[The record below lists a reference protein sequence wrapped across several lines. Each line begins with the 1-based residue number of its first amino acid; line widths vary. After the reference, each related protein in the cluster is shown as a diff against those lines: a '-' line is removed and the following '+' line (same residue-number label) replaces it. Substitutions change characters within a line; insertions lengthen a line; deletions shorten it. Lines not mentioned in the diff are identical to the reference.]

1 MSLWGEAN
9 HELWWIDLIVVA
21 IFCVFVALGWH
32 ESATTPAATSTET
45 SADTSDDVSRQ
56 RIADGLRAAAS
67 AGLTVVAI
75 LLPTTVIGVQLSVA
89 TSDKLLVG
97 HGAAANL
104 FIASCWLL
112 VSVVSGLYVVFVAAT
127 RGIRE
132 NLHHRMDVSI
142 AYALE
147 LSALVLACFRL
158 VLAVASVT
166 GRLMQ
171 L

>member
-1 MSLWGEAN
+1 MHTGSLGWQVN
-9 HELWWIDLIVVA
+9 HELWWIDVIVIV
-21 IFCVFVALGWH
+21 IFCVFVAVGWH
-32 ESATTPAATSTET
+32 DSKTKNPDVSTEE
-45 SADTSDDVSRQ
+45 SRL

-97 HGAAANL
+97 HAAAANL
-104 FIASCWLL
+104 FIASCSLL
-112 VSVVSGLYVVFVAAT
+112 ASIISGLYVVFVAAT

-132 NLHHRMDVSI
+132 NLHRRLDVGV
-142 AYALE
+142 AYALQ
-147 LSALVLACFRL
+147 LGALVLACVRL
-158 VLAVASVT
+158 VLAIASVANHIT
-166 GRLMQ
+166 Q

>member
-1 MSLWGEAN
+1 MLAGSLSRQVN
-9 HELWWIDLIVVA
+9 HELWWIDVVVVVA
-21 IFCVFVALGWH
+21 FCVLVALGWR
-32 ESATTPAATSTET
+32 ESKKKYPDKGNEEF
-45 SADTSDDVSRQ
+45 RL

-97 HGAAANL
+97 HTAAANL

-112 VSVVSGLYVVFVAAT
+112 VSIISGLYVVFVAAT

-132 NLHHRMDVSI
+132 NLHHRLDVGV
-142 AYALE
+142 AYALQ
-147 LSALVLACFRL
+147 LCTLVLACVRL
-158 VLAVASVT
+158 VLAIGSVT
-166 GRLMQ
+166 NRIIQ